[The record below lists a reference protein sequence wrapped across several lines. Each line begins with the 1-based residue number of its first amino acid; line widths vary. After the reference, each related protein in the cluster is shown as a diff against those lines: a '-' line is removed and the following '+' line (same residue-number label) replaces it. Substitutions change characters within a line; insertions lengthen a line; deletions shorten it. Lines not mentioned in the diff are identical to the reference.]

1 MDALRWA
8 KVGELFD
15 QALELRPDQRG
26 EFLTEACEGDADLRE
41 QVESLLSAHE
51 DAEVQSGRWRVEAG
65 VVEEGARIGP
75 YVVIGKLGAGGMG
88 EVYRVKDERLGREV
102 ALKILLPEL
111 AGDKEFLER
120 FRREGRA
127 ASVLEHANICRLYD
141 VGEWEGRPF
150 LTMELLDGETLRQ
163 RLDRCRMGVLEA
175 VTVAISVAEALG
187 AAHAEGFVHRDIKP
201 ANIFLTRGG
210 EVKVLDFGLAK
221 RMRSSVAKDEI
232 TLTRRR
238 STPGTPLY
246 MSPEQILAGEIDSR
260 TDTFSLGVVLY
271 EMVTGRPPFQGGSP
285 NEIFRHILADRPT
298 PPRQVEPAL
307 PAELDRILLRALERD
322 CELRFQSALD
332 LKAEL
337 KGLLRV
343 EPTAAVASAEH
354 PPPRWWKI
362 AAASLFTF
370 LVGMAIGEF
379 RVRTPSI
386 TTARYVAV
394 DGSAG
399 VKEGAVFSP
408 QGDRIAYSWNPEG
421 SASSAI
427 YVKLIET
434 GNAQR
439 ITKGIAPEVWP
450 AWSPDGN
457 YVAYARLVGSESG
470 YYFLPALGG
479 SETKIAS
486 IYNLPPFFAGRQLD
500 WSADGATI
508 WVADRLSPEGPPSLF
523 RVSLRSR
530 EVTKLLEAPNQQ
542 LAHPA
547 ASPDGRRIAFTMG
560 PSFDAQDIYVA
571 DVNKGNPRR
580 VTTDGAPI
588 AGIAWTPDGRELV
601 YSSKRT
607 GLFTLWR
614 ISAEGGAPR
623 LETAAGPDAYGPSV
637 SRDGRRLAFTRRILN
652 INLWSVA
659 VAGGA
664 EPERIAW
671 STRRS
676 LDPDVSPDGR
686 RIAFSSDRTGWWEIW
701 EADLDGG
708 APNLVTNLR
717 ASQAAR
723 PRWSPDGR
731 FLSFDARQEGHADIY
746 VVAADGGTA
755 RRLTSTPSE
764 EEYPSW
770 SHDGKY
776 IYFTSNRTGQREL
789 WRVPAVGGD
798 PQQITEGGA
807 ETALE
812 GPSGTEIVYARGRKL
827 WRRQMAD
834 GSEQMICDVVEND
847 FAVGGGGLFFVPPGP
862 SDYRMVDWIDLRSG
876 VRRRVLSGIG
886 PRGPDS
892 IGVTPDG
899 SRLVYSRIDSNESE
913 TIIVER

>member
-1 MDALRWA
+1 MDAQRWA
-8 KVGELFD
+8 RVGELFD
-15 QALELRPDQRG
+15 QALELRGDKRN
-26 EFLTEACEGDADLRE
+26 EFLTRACHGDSDLRD

-51 DAEVQSGRWRVEAG
+51 DAEEQSGRWRVEAG

-120 FRREGRA
+120 FRREARA

-163 RLDRCRMGVLEA
+163 RLDRSRMGVLEA
-175 VTVAISVAEALG
+175 VTVAIAVAEALG

-201 ANIFLTRGG
+201 ANIFLCRSG

-221 RMRSSVAKDEI
+221 RMRSSAAKDEI

-246 MSPEQILAGEIDSR
+246 MSPEQILGGEIDSR

-271 EMVTGRPPFQGGSP
+271 EMSTGRPPFQGASP
-285 NEIFRHILADRPT
+285 NEIFRHILADKPT

-343 EPTAAVASAEH
+343 APATAPSVGHSW
-354 PPPRWWKI
+354 PRWWKI
-362 AAASLFTF
+362 GAACLGT
-370 LVGMAIGEF
+370 LLLGLAIGEF

-394 DGSAG
+394 DGSEG

-457 YVAYARLVGSESG
+457 YVAYARLVGNDAG
-470 YYFLPALGG
+470 YFFLPALGG

-486 IYNLPPFFAGRQLD
+486 LYNLPPVFAGRQLD

-508 WVADRLSPEGPPSLF
+508 WVADRLSPGGPPTLF

-530 EVTKLLEAPNQQ
+530 EVTKLLEVPNQQ

-547 ASPDGRRIAFTMG
+547 ASPDGWRIAFTMG

-580 VTTDGAPI
+580 ITNDGAPI
-588 AGIAWTPDGRELV
+588 AGIAWTPDGREIV

-614 ISAEGGAPR
+614 IPAGGGTPR
-623 LETAAGPDAYGPSV
+623 LETGAGPDAFGPSL
-637 SRDGRRLAFTRRILN
+637 SRDGRRLAYTRRILN
-652 INLWSVA
+652 VNLWSVP
-659 VAGGA
+659 VAGG
-664 EPERIAW
+664 EPVRIAW

-686 RIAFSSDRTGWWEIW
+686 RIAFASDRTGTWEIW
-701 EADLDGG
+701 EADLDGSS
-708 APNLVTNLR
+708 PNRVTNLR

-731 FLSFDARQEGHADIY
+731 SLCFDARQQGHSDVF

-755 RRLTSTPSE
+755 RRLTTAATE
-764 EEYPSW
+764 DDYPSW
-770 SHDGKY
+770 SRDGKSV
-776 IYFTSNRTGQREL
+776 YFISNRTGQREL
-789 WRVPAVGGD
+789 WRVPAAGGD
-798 PQQITEGGA
+798 AQQITEGGA
-807 ETALE
+807 DIAVES
-812 GPSGTEIVYARGRKL
+812 PSGTEIIYARGRKL
-827 WRRQMAD
+827 WRRQIAD
-834 GSEQMICDVVEND
+834 GSEQVISEVVEND
-847 FAVGGGGLFFVPPGP
+847 FAVGGSGLFFVPPGP
-862 SDYRMVDWIDLRSG
+862 SDYRIVDSIDLLNG

-886 PRGPDS
+886 PRGPDNIAVS
-892 IGVTPDG
+892 PDG